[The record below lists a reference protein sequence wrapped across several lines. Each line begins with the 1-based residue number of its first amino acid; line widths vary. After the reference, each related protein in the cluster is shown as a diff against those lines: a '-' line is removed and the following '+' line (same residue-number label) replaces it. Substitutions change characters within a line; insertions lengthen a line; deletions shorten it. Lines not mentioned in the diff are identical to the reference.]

1 MVEYSLTLTNKNT
14 NQISRYTLDLEEYYE
29 NRPASFF
36 TPIVCNKIR
45 NELQNQGSF
54 HINDMY
60 LQIIIKTWVQDI
72 KEGYRDSNIVLDLP
86 KINHRNINSLKESGN
101 QEIPQLI
108 YPDLSDLEP
117 KIGALPPLDFS

>member
-1 MVEYSLTLTNKNT
+1 MTLTNKNT
-14 NQISRYTLDLEEYYE
+14 NQISRYTLDLEQYYE
-29 NRPASFF
+29 NQPASFF

-45 NELQNQGSF
+45 NELQSKSSC

-60 LQIIIKTWVQDI
+60 LQIIIKTWIQDI
-72 KEGYRDSNIVLDLP
+72 KEGYRDSNILLDLP
-86 KINHRNINSLKESGN
+86 KINHQNINSLKESGN

-108 YPDLSDLEP
+108 YPDLSDIEP

>member
-1 MVEYSLTLTNKNT
+1 MVKYSLTLTNKNT
-14 NQISRYTLDLEEYYE
+14 NQISRYTLDLEQYYE
-29 NRPASFF
+29 NQPASFF

-60 LQIIIKTWVQDI
+60 LKIIIKTWIQDI

-101 QEIPQLI
+101 QEITQLI
-108 YPDLSDLEP
+108 YPDLSDIEP

>member
-1 MVEYSLTLTNKNT
+1 MVKYSLTLTNKNT
-14 NQISRYTLDLEEYYE
+14 NQISRYTLDLEQYYE
-29 NRPASFF
+29 NQPASFF

-45 NELQNQGSF
+45 NELQSKSSC

-60 LQIIIKTWVQDI
+60 LQIIIKTWIQDI
-72 KEGYRDSNIVLDLP
+72 KEGYRDSNILLDLP
-86 KINHRNINSLKESGN
+86 KINHQNINSLKESGN

-108 YPDLSDLEP
+108 YPDLSDIEP

>member
-1 MVEYSLTLTNKNT
+1 MVEYSFTLTNKNT
-14 NQISRYTLDLEEYYE
+14 NQISRYLLDLEEYYE
-29 NRPASFF
+29 NQPASFF

-45 NELQNQGSF
+45 NELQSQSSC

-60 LQIIIKTWVQDI
+60 LQIIIKTWIQDI

-86 KINHRNINSLKESGN
+86 KINHRNINNLKESGN
-101 QEIPQLI
+101 QKIPQLI
-108 YPDLSDLEP
+108 YPDLSDIEP